1 MSLKRMLAAI
11 LPLIGACFLL
21 GSLPAL
27 AVNNQGGAFYRAP
40 AEVRLQ
46 SLIRRRFPSFYGGR
60 PGQELI
66 VERFYPIGWSRD
78 GKLAY
83 YVEPGDEA
91 CGCYFAKLIIKDL
104 KSDKVLW
111 QFDYDSSDLQD
122 TMKNRT
128 PESLAALWRYKRD
141 LFNSKLRE
149 HNIVAPAR
157 FALSMFPAIYEGD
170 QLTADLKT
178 KEATRE
184 EQEQSLGVIKSALLQ
199 LSSKRKG
206 RKTIFEQT
214 YKTDESLPLDMKV
227 LGYLKSPFE
236 PRVAVVMAEVWRGYE
251 GPPHTTHTTVVGS
264 TLDTGFK

>member
-1 MSLKRMLAAI
+1 MLAVIFA
-11 LPLIGACFLL
+11 LIGALLLL

-27 AVNNQGGAFYRAP
+27 AGNNQGDALYRPP

-46 SLIRRRFPSFYGGR
+46 GLIRRRLASFYGSR

-66 VERFYPIGWSRD
+66 VERFYPIGWSKD

-91 CGCYFAKLIIKDL
+91 CGCYFAKLVIKDL

-128 PESLAALWRYKRD
+128 PESLAALWRYKRE
-141 LFNSKLRE
+141 LFNSKLKE
-149 HNIVAPAR
+149 HNIIAQAR
-157 FALSMFPAIYEGD
+157 FALSPFPAAYEGD

-184 EQEQSLGVIKSALLQ
+184 EQDQSLGVIKSASLQ

-214 YKTDESLPLDMKV
+214 YKVDESLPLDMKV
-227 LGYLKSPFE
+227 LGYLKSPCE
-236 PRVAVVMAEVWRGYE
+236 PRVAVVMVEVWRGYE
-251 GPPHTTHTTVVGS
+251 GPPHTTHTTIVGS